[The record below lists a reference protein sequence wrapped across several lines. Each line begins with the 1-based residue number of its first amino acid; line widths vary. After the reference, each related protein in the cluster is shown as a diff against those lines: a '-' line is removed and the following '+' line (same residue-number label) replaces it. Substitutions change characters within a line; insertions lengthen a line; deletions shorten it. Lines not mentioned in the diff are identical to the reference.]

1 MALIHPTKVKQP
13 DPVEFGL
20 IAVLVIWS
28 ISVLWLLQMA
38 ATARVL
44 ELLSWTSLLA
54 FFMAFASIVLVVIA
68 ILLAD
73 IRKELKMY

>member
-1 MALIHPTKVKQP
+1 MAIFHTTKVKQP
-13 DPVEFGL
+13 D
-20 IAVLVIWS
+20 
-28 ISVLWLLQMA
+28 LWLLQMA
-38 ATARVL
+38 ATAKVL

-73 IRKELKMY
+73 IRKELKVY